1 MSLHQTAQL
10 FVKCKMDK
18 HLSQQE
24 QRSPANIKMYEEET
38 KIDRLSIKV
47 AVYKEAGKSYM

>member
-1 MSLHQTAQL
+1 
-10 FVKCKMDK
+10 MDK
-18 HLSQQE
+18 RLSQQE